1 MGINN
6 FFEGLKVVELA
17 SVLAGPAVGMFF
29 AELGAEVIKF
39 ENKATNG
46 DVTRSWKLDAES
58 PTSSDSAYFHAVNW
72 GKQHRFIDFHEE
84 KDRSAIVDAINNA
97 DIVITNF
104 RGNSAEKYGLDYPSL
119 QQNHKAL
126 IYCNLTGYGEDN
138 DRPAYDIVLQAE
150 TGYLSMN
157 GIDEYHLCRMPVAL
171 IDVLAAHQ
179 MKEAILIALLHKMKT
194 GEGSYLSVS
203 LYDTAIASLT
213 NQATNYL
220 IAGHIPKP
228 LGCKHPNIAPYGD
241 LMHCADGR
249 KIVLAV
255 GSDQQF
261 SALCT
266 VLGLQEVSQSEAF
279 KHNDGRVTNREALVT
294 LLQEKFTT
302 RTAQEW
308 MTKFLAAGV
317 PAGIVKKM
325 DEVFADDE
333 AEALLLETMDDG
345 KLNRRVKTVAFKA
358 SRALD

>member
-1 MGINN
+1 MAINN

-46 DVTRSWKLDAES
+46 DVTRSWKLATEPANS
-58 PTSSDSAYFHAVNW
+58 PDSAYFHAVNW
-72 GKQHRFIDFHEE
+72 GKQHHFVNFHDAEDCSMILDTI
-84 KDRSAIVDAINNA
+84 KDAAIVIA
-97 DIVITNF
+97 NF
-104 RGNSAEKYGLDYPSL
+104 RGNAAEKYGLDYHNL
-119 QQNHKAL
+119 QQTNPSL
-126 IYCNLTGYGEDN
+126 IYCNLTGYGANN

-157 GIDEYHLCRMPVAL
+157 GIDEANLCRMPVAL

-179 MKEAILIALLHKMKT
+179 MKEAILIALLKKMKT
-194 GEGSYLSVS
+194 GHGSNLTVS

-241 LMHCADGR
+241 LMYCADGR

-261 SALCT
+261 AALCS
-266 VLGLQEVSQSEAF
+266 VLGIAEIAQSQTF
-279 KHNDGRVTNREALVT
+279 KHNESRVAHRDALVQ
-294 LLQEKFTT
+294 LLKEKFATQPATT
-302 RTAQEW
+302 W
-308 MTKFLAAGV
+308 MTKLLEAGV
-317 PAGIVKKM
+317 PAGIVKKI
-325 DEVFADDE
+325 DEVFEDQE
-333 AEALLLETMDDG
+333 AQSLLLETVDDG
-345 KLNRRVKTVAFKA
+345 RRNRRVRSVIFKEQNA
-358 SRALD
+358 